1 MGVIDFFRD
10 AYTGDVDTLT
20 GFAVVASLRTCF
32 VWKYSQ
38 VRHTET
44 HIMQTD
50 PHSHIGTHR
59 YAYLLHL
66 RLS

>member
-1 MGVIDFFRD
+1 MGVVDFFRD

-38 VRHTET
+38 VRLTEVHVT
-44 HIMQTD
+44 CTNPYDHL
-50 PHSHIGTHR
+50 GTHR
-59 YAYLLHL
+59 HAYLLHL
-66 RLS
+66 WLP